1 MVNVAVNVNRVCYRL
16 TGSVKKRK
24 EGSFASASPLAAS
37 VAFGAAAT
45 AAAAIV
51 KCGGVPVQRLSPIL
65 LGHRLVLLPLVNRI
79 FGLEYHHLSQQLIGR
94 GARAR
99 VTAINSLPADET
111 VGAAEVANGAA
122 SRAPRQNG

>member
-1 MVNVAVNVNRVCYRL
+1 MNVNRVCYRL

-51 KCGGVPVQRLSPIL
+51 KCGGVPVQRSSPIL
-65 LGHRLVLLPLVNRI
+65 LGH
-79 FGLEYHHLSQQLIGR
+79 
-94 GARAR
+94 
-99 VTAINSLPADET
+99 
-111 VGAAEVANGAA
+111 
-122 SRAPRQNG
+122 